1 MPRTLASIT
10 LSHSSSGCSW
20 MKPGLL
26 TPEATTSWS
35 TRPNLTSAVSSIASA
50 SAGVSGRR
58 TMVAGSPPT
67 SRTSS
72 ATASSSALEPDA
84 SSTLPP
90 SALSAIAVARP
101 NVPDAPVMMATLPL
115 TSNRDSGL
123 RSGSEIIYRSTP
135 PISASSCPG
144 LNRASRLGCHDGANL
159 SEMAGTSPA
168 MTSPST
174 SSSGLEAKG
183 LLGIEHRDDAQRAAL
198 AVGPAPREGK
208 EGAALA
214 GDLVDVA
221 ADVLDPGDAVG
232 HHDLVRRLPVGEI
245 VDDVAPGLGEIFV
258 VEVRLRRPRPVRPE
272 ERAQRMV
279 ERLHVDADQLDLPLH
294 QPFGGLLVE
303 AGGVGEVVR
312 VVAVLEMAPGIDHH
326 DVVLADLRLGLVQVR
341 GRDHAPLA
349 LGDRHGDAGAEK
361 TPQRIAGDRR
371 RVLGHVNGRI
381 HVRAAMHDAFEL
393 LHQQA
398 VLGVEFEH
406 ADVEVGAR
414 GPLRHAV
421 PPAMA
426 QVEELQVVGRAGHRL
441 LTADFL
447 TLRGRRL
454 ER

>member
-1 MPRTLASIT
+1 MSQMPRTLASIT
-10 LSHSSSGCSW
+10 LSHSSSDCSW

-35 TRPNLTSAVSSIASA
+35 TRPNLTSAVSSIAWA
-50 SAGVSGRR
+50 SSSVSGRA
-58 TMVAGSPPT
+58 TSVAGSPPT

-221 ADVLDPGDAVG
+221 ADVLDAGNAVG
-232 HHDLVRRLPVGEI
+232 HHDLVRRLPVREV
-245 VDDVAPGLGEIFV
+245 VDDVAAGLGKILV
-258 VEVRLRRPRPVRPE
+258 VEVRLRRPGTVRPE
-272 ERAQRMV
+272 ERAKRMV
-279 ERLHVDADQLDLPLH
+279 ERLHVDADQLALALH
-294 QPFGGLLVE
+294 QPLGSFLVQP
-303 AGGVGEVVR
+303 GRVGEIVR
-312 VVAVLEMAPGIDHH
+312 IVAVVAVAAGVDHD
-326 DVVLADLRLGLVQVR
+326 DVVAPDLRRGVLQVLR
-341 GRDHAPLA
+341 RHHAPFA
-349 LGDRHGDAGAEK
+349 FRDRHRHPGAKES
-361 TPQRIAGDRR
+361 PQRIARDGGG
-371 RVLGHVNGRI
+371 VLGHVDGRV
-381 HVRAAMHDAFEL
+381 HVGAAVHDALEL
-393 LHQQA
+393 LHQQP
-398 VLGVEFEH
+398 VLGMELEH
-406 ADVEVGAR
+406 AHVEVGAR
-414 GPLRHAV
+414 RPLRHAV
-421 PPAMA
+421 TPGMA
-426 QVEELQVVGRAGHRL
+426 EIVELQVLGAGRHGQVPL
-441 LTADFL
+441 PDS
-447 TLRGRRL
+447 RR
-454 ER
+454 